1 MRISLFLVTLL
12 TVFITSIF
20 LTFIFLNYYTQ
31 KDKYTT
37 SEKHHV
43 PLLESIPNN
52 GTKVDPRVHYEKG
65 PNGMIAKMDI
75 DLGIIKHPKNIKKK
89 EILEPKFNLFKNFFK
104 NLF

>member
-37 SEKHHV
+37 SEKLHV
-43 PLLESIPNN
+43 PLIESIPNT
-52 GTKVDPRVHYEKG
+52 GTVDPRVHYEKG
-65 PNGMIAKMDI
+65 KNGMIAKIDI
-75 DLGIIKHPKNIKKK
+75 DLGIIKHPKNIKKEGNIEAK
-89 EILEPKFNLFKNFFK
+89 I
-104 NLF
+104 